1 MKNYKIT
8 LQYDGTRYLGWEH
21 QPGKDN
27 TIQGKLEQVLARMM
41 EYPEGKIPN
50 IIGCGR
56 TDAGV
61 HADGFVCNVHLDTNM
76 APEEVQSYLN
86 RYLPDDIGAW
96 DVREAS
102 DRFHARYNAVGK
114 TYRYTCWYGPA
125 KPVFD
130 RRYIHVLETKPDIE
144 AMRKAASFL
153 IGEHD
158 FKSFCS
164 VHTQALTTVR
174 KVTDLEVTR
183 EGVSVYIT
191 VKGTG
196 FLYNMVRII
205 AGTLIDV
212 GRGRLAPEAVADI
225 LYSKD
230 RTKNPSPTAK
240 ARGLTLV
247 DIRFAELEDNNVSDR

>member
-158 FKSFCS
+158 FKSFCGNPKMKKS
-164 VHTQALTTVR
+164 TVR
-174 KVTDLEVTR
+174 RVDSIEIEQR
-183 EGVSVYIT
+183 GSRIT
-191 VKGTG
+191 FTYHGSG
-196 FLYNMVRII
+196 FLQYMVRILT
-205 AGTLIDV
+205 GTLLEV
-212 GRGRLAPEAVADI
+212 GEGKRTPESI
-225 LYSKD
+225 LKLLEAKD
-230 RTKNPSPTAK
+230 RVQAGPTAPPK
-240 ARGLTLV
+240 GLCLLKV
-247 DIRFAELEDNNVSDR
+247 DY